1 MGNWTSY
8 QTHTKLNGNVYE
20 RFDTQ
25 PHVININNDNDNQNQ
40 NLKTNILEE
49 FNRLKHEL
57 QLSNEKR
64 NNLEIRLAK
73 LESLLHAKIQTI
85 ETTINH
91 SNSRIAVITNDLES
105 LLNNDKLLLDKLIE
119 KNIVSTIQEE
129 ENEHINNTS
138 EYPSGIE
145 QYQSVN

>member
-25 PHVININNDNDNQNQ
+25 PHVININNDNDNHNQ

-73 LESLLHAKIQTI
+73 LESLLHSKIQTI
-85 ETTINH
+85 ETSINH

-129 ENEHINNTS
+129 DETISNTS